1 MLPDKSLIPLFFAHV
16 PSETIANYTFCLRKW
31 KEHMPPHSPKF
42 AVFADGKTAITSA
55 LNEVFGD
62 QVVRLEC
69 NKHLSEHWPG
79 FKTPG
84 IERSE
89 AHKAYWKTCKS
100 ATTAILEKNLT
111 EMEKNISLSA
121 ANYLRGKSINR
132 NDIACYNVQTNNF
145 AEQFMN
151 IADDQVCIFPLNRTF
166 ISLQFL
172 TIDFSF
178 LLFMFYLIIILLFSF
193 LF

>member
-1 MLPDKSLIPLFFAHV
+1 MG
-16 PSETIANYTFCLRKW
+16 LRSFNSW
-31 KEHMPPHSPKF
+31 GLEARP
-42 AVFADGKTAITSA
+42 VFAQMFVTFQPYYLIAK
-55 LNEVFGD
+55 NFVECRCYGD

-178 LLFMFYLIIILLFSF
+178 LLFMFYLIIILLFYF